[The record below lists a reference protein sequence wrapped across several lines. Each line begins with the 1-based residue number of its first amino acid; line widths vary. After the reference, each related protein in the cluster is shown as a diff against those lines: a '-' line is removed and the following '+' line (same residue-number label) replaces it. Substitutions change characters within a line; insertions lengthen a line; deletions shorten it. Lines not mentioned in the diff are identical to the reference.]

1 MCYCY
6 LADQGLI
13 FYNPLEM
20 PMEIPEDSNDSEGDM
35 KLVHVL
41 ASGKEKLPSGHC
53 RYPVQ
58 FTYLLESAPFES
70 RGIFVSL
77 ITFVIYFL
85 PIWHPRTNDYRS

>member
-20 PMEIPEDSNDSEGDM
+20 PMEIPEDSNDNEGDM
-35 KLVHVL
+35 KLVL
-41 ASGKEKLPSGHC
+41 ASRKGKLK
-53 RYPVQ
+53 
-58 FTYLLESAPFES
+58 SATFES
-70 RGIFVSL
+70 HGMFVSL

-85 PIWHPRTNDYRS
+85 SILAPADE